1 MMNTITLEEITAIQ
15 QSKTLEF
22 LTNDGSDSQTIGAT
36 LKNFNSN
43 SINHLKGEAWDKVR
57 AKYAKFDEALAKH
70 STIAN
75 EMAST
80 IQSIIS
86 ELQAAM
92 NGYDSI
98 DLSKL
103 DEIKAQKRSCEAT
116 IDNIRAKMNKKRFNF
131 RTFSFEPVYDNAAL
145 QIQLDEQ
152 LQILAELEKLITTME
167 IIKGI
172 CDKAEAKLNGL
183 LDEMSAIA
191 AGIETIT
198 PSEAVA
204 V

>member
-1 MMNTITLEEITAIQ
+1 MNNVTLEDIMTIQ

-22 LTNDGSDSQTIGAT
+22 LNNDGTDSQTISQS

-43 SINHLKGEAWDKVR
+43 SQNYLKGDVWDKER
-57 AKYAKFDEALAKH
+57 AKYAVYDEALSKH
-70 STIAN
+70 SSIAN

-98 DLSKL
+98 DISKL
-103 DEIKAQKRSCEAT
+103 DEIKDQKRACEAN
-116 IDNIRAKMNKKRFNF
+116 IDSIRSKMNQKRFNLK
-131 RTFSFEPVYDNAAL
+131 TFSFEPVYDNAAL
-145 QIQLDEQ
+145 QVQLNAE
-152 LQILAELEKLITTME
+152 LQVLAELEKLITTIE
-167 IIKGI
+167 IIKAI
-172 CDKAEAKLNGL
+172 CDKGEAKLNSL
-183 LDEMSAIA
+183 LNEMSAIA
-191 AGIETIT
+191 AGIESIT

>member
-1 MMNTITLEEITAIQ
+1 MNNVSLEEISTIQ

-22 LTNDGSDSQTIGAT
+22 LTNDGTDSQTIAASI
-36 LKNFNSN
+36 KNFNSN
-43 SINHLKGEAWDKVR
+43 SQNHLKGEEWDKVR
-57 AKYAKFDEALAKH
+57 AKYAKYDEALSKH

-75 EMAST
+75 DMATT
-80 IQSIIS
+80 IQSTIS

-103 DEIKAQKRSCEAT
+103 DEIKQQKRDCEAK
-116 IDNIRAKMNKKRFNF
+116 IDNIKSMMNQKKFNLK
-131 RTFSFEPVYDNAAL
+131 TFSFEPVYDNASL
-145 QIQLDEQ
+145 QASLNAEM
-152 LQILAELEKLITTME
+152 QILQGLEQLITTME
-167 IIKGI
+167 IIKAI

-183 LDEMSAIA
+183 LQEMSTIA
-191 AGIETIT
+191 AGIEEIT
-198 PSEAVA
+198 PSVAVA

>member
-1 MMNTITLEEITAIQ
+1 MNNVTLEEISVIQ

-22 LTNDGSDSQTIGAT
+22 LTNDGTDSQTIGASIR
-36 LKNFNSN
+36 NFNSN
-43 SINHLKGEAWDKVR
+43 SQDQLKGEAWDKVR
-57 AKYAKFDEALAKH
+57 AKYAKYDEALSKH

-80 IQSIIS
+80 IQSTIA

-103 DEIKAQKRSCEAT
+103 DEIKQQKKDCEAK
-116 IDNIRAKMNKKRFNF
+116 IENIKSMMNQKRFNLK
-131 RTFSFEPVYDNAAL
+131 TFSFEPVYDNAAL
-145 QIQLDEQ
+145 QTQLNAEIAVLEQ
-152 LQILAELEKLITTME
+152 LTQLITTME

-183 LDEMSAIA
+183 LDEMTAIA
-191 AGIETIT
+191 SGIEDIT
-198 PSEAVA
+198 PSEAVT

>member
-1 MMNTITLEEITAIQ
+1 MNYVSLEDITTIQ

-22 LTNDGSDSQTIGAT
+22 LNNDGTDSQTISQSI
-36 LKNFNSN
+36 KNFNSN
-43 SINHLKGEAWDKVR
+43 SQNHLKGDVWDKER
-57 AKYAKFDEALAKH
+57 AKYAVYDEALSKH
-70 STIAN
+70 SSIAN

-98 DLSKL
+98 DISKL
-103 DEIKAQKRSCEAT
+103 DEIKDQKRACEAN
-116 IDNIRAKMNKKRFNF
+116 IDSIRSKMNQKRFNLK
-131 RTFSFEPVYDNAAL
+131 TFSFEPVYDNAAL
-145 QIQLDEQ
+145 QVQLNAE
-152 LQILAELEKLITTME
+152 LQVLAELEKLITTIE
-167 IIKGI
+167 IIKAI
-172 CDKAEAKLNGL
+172 CDKGEAKLNSL
-183 LDEMSAIA
+183 LNEMSAIA
-191 AGIETIT
+191 AGIESIT

>member
-1 MMNTITLEEITAIQ
+1 MNNVTLEDIMTIH

-22 LTNDGSDSQTIGAT
+22 LNNDGTDSQTISQSI
-36 LKNFNSN
+36 KNFNSN
-43 SINHLKGEAWDKVR
+43 SQNHLKGDVWDKER
-57 AKYAKFDEALAKH
+57 AKYAVYDEALSKH
-70 STIAN
+70 SSIAN

-98 DLSKL
+98 DISKL
-103 DEIKAQKRSCEAT
+103 DEIKDQ
-116 IDNIRAKMNKKRFNF
+116 KRFNLK
-131 RTFSFEPVYDNAAL
+131 TFSFEPVYDNAAL
-145 QIQLDEQ
+145 QVQLNAE
-152 LQILAELEKLITTME
+152 LQVLAELEKLITTIE
-167 IIKGI
+167 IIKAI
-172 CDKAEAKLNGL
+172 CDKGEAKLNSL
-183 LDEMSAIA
+183 LNEMSAIA
-191 AGIETIT
+191 AGIESIT